1 MGLAQSKRSVNI
13 TTDPAKEGVVAEGT
27 GKLEKIGE
35 VDQLKAQANGD
46 TQHNDGENDSTTEKS
61 NKEGG
66 DGGGGG
72 DTSVAAASPT
82 SDGESDG
89 NNKTL
94 ENGSNDESLND
105 SKAPAADEANKKAK
119 KPKKKWSF
127 RSLSFSKKDKQK
139 PAKKEKD
146 EERVNGEC
154 EKVPE
159 EPGEIEI
166 SQKKRGA
173 LSLNASK
180 FMMIT
185 QRI

>member
-1 MGLAQSKRSVNI
+1 ETKVE
-13 TTDPAKEGVVAEGT
+13 TDAAEN
-27 GKLEKIGE
+27 EK
-35 VDQLKAQANGD
+35 
-46 TQHNDGENDSTTEKS
+46 DSTTEKS

-72 DTSVAAASPT
+72 DTSVAAVSPT
-82 SDGESDG
+82 SEGESDG

-105 SKAPAADEANKKAK
+105 SKAPTDEANKKAK

-159 EPGEIEI
+159 ELLLLLLLLRFYFRK
-166 SQKKRGA
+166 SRALHKRPRRYGQA
-173 LSLNASK
+173 Y
-180 FMMIT
+180 
-185 QRI
+185 

>member
-1 MGLAQSKRSVNI
+1 MSDACYVLCAVLCWHWPGAPTLLL
-13 TTDPAKEGVVAEGT
+13 TTGGIWCAVQPQETKVETDAAEN
-27 GKLEKIGE
+27 EK
-35 VDQLKAQANGD
+35 
-46 TQHNDGENDSTTEKS
+46 DSTTEKT

-66 DGGGGG
+66 DGGGG
-72 DTSVAAASPT
+72 DTSVATVSPT
-82 SDGESDG
+82 SEGESDA

-105 SKAPAADEANKKAK
+105 SKAPAADEANKKPK

-159 EPGEIEI
+159 EVSDVFRNECVTVRDELTLGGNNVLLWFI
-166 SQKKRGA
+166 
-173 LSLNASK
+173 
-180 FMMIT
+180 
-185 QRI
+185 